1 MPISPV
7 LFNDPFTGEGDKVR
21 FKEIL
26 TVLKESLQKTDSF
39 SHTLAQNTAWH
50 PG

>member
-7 LFNDPFTGEGDKVR
+7 LFNDPFTGEGCKIR
-21 FKEIL
+21 FKEAL
-26 TVLKESLQKTDSF
+26 TVLKESLQKADVF

>member
-1 MPISPV
+1 L
-7 LFNDPFTGEGDKVR
+7 LFNHPFTEEGDKVR

-26 TVLKESLQKTDSF
+26 SGLMGSLQKTDSF